1 MSFDSTQFMAQM
13 AELRNNRDDAD
24 VTFNCQGELIKAHS
38 FILGTRYACTFPR
51 EKITQNYFSDKFS
64 YFAVNF
70 MRNPHSFLMLYF
82 IDFVPRSE
90 YFKTLNSIVG
100 NNNEKVLKV
109 DECSPQVLSTVVD
122 FIYGI
127 GIPENCSKDDARSL
141 LAMADLYIMDDL
153 KDAVGSLIATKQ
165 TTLNNIL
172 DIVELAE
179 TYSNKKLKEMCCN
192 FIFQNLGLLNKKKV
206 AELCEAMPMLGEKAL
221 LELQQ
226 SKGRPQNSV
235 DVANK
240 ILGIRQGDPFKKRGD
255 FRSED
260 DYKGYVMG
268 RIQPNM
274 VVLCNKRTRTD
285 ENPRLSYKVSEGTI
299 GRVTSL
305 DFKGAN
311 VKWVGY
317 TKAHRASFT
326 DLDLLTPPIAS
337 SLFQD

>member
-1 MSFDSTQFMAQM
+1 
-13 AELRNNRDDAD
+13 
-24 VTFNCQGELIKAHS
+24 
-38 FILGTRYACTFPR
+38 
-51 EKITQNYFSDKFS
+51 
-64 YFAVNF
+64 
-70 MRNPHSFLMLYF
+70 MLYL
-82 IDFVPRSE
+82 IDFLPRSE

-165 TTLNNIL
+165 TKYNIL
-172 DIVELAE
+172 ENFELAE
-179 TYSNKKLKEMCCN
+179 KYSNKKLKEGCYQ
-192 FIFQNLGLLNKKKV
+192 FVFQNLKILDKKKV
-206 AELCEAMPMLGEKAL
+206 AELCETMPMLGEKAL

-285 ENPRLSYKVSEGTI
+285 ENPRISYKVSEGTI
-299 GRVTSL
+299 GRVISL